1 MKDMS
6 ILDAEGISGRVRVLL
21 VDDQRMVGE
30 AVRRM
35 VQGEEGIEFKYCQ
48 NPEEAVT
55 IAEDFRPTVILQDL
69 VMPGIDGLSLVE
81 IYKNNQILKHVPA
94 IVLSS
99 QEDPVIKAESFA
111 RGANDYLVKLPDRI
125 ELVAR
130 IRHHSEGYIHL
141 LERNAAFH
149 ALAESQ
155 RILAAELAEA
165 ADYVRSLLPA
175 PLDGK
180 VNIRWDFESC
190 SSVGGDSF
198 GYRWID
204 EDNLIIYVLD
214 VCGHGVGAALLSV
227 SVMNALSGNTL
238 GEADFRHP
246 GEVLR
251 RLNEVFEMERHN
263 NMYFTMWFG
272 VYDRQSGQLRFAS
285 AGHPPALLFRHGQTE
300 PERLVTPAL
309 PVGTMPGLEFKEG
322 AVQVDGNDR
331 LYVYSDGVYEV
342 RYDDG
347 HEMTLDEFIPL
358 LSKPLDT
365 GLDGLRSIRETVAK
379 IQNSEIFE
387 DDFSLVEIRFP
398 VCL

>member
-1 MKDMS
+1 MNEIS
-6 ILDAEGISGRVRVLL
+6 ILDPEEITPQVRVLL

-35 VQGEEGIEFKYCQ
+35 LQGEDWVEFEYCQ
-48 NPEEAVT
+48 NPENAVIT
-55 IAEDFRPTVILQDL
+55 AQEFLPTVILQDL
-69 VMPGIDGLSLVE
+69 VMPGIDGLTLVE
-81 IYKNNQILKHVPA
+81 TYKKNDTLKHVPV

-99 QEDPVIKAESFA
+99 QEDPIVKAQSFT

-141 LERNAAFH
+141 LERNAAFQ
-149 ALAESQ
+149 ALAENQ
-155 RILAAELAEA
+155 RILAGELAEA

-175 PLDGK
+175 PIDGE

-204 EDNLIIYVLD
+204 DDNLIIYVLD

-238 GEADFRHP
+238 GESDFRHP

-272 VYDRQSGQLRFAS
+272 VYNRKSKQLRFAS
-285 AGHPPALLFRHGQTE
+285 GGHPPALLYHTGQAE
-300 PERLVTPAL
+300 PQRLVTPAL
-309 PVGTMPGLEFKEG
+309 PIGTMPGLDFKEG
-322 AVQVDGNDR
+322 TVYIEPDDR

-358 LSKPLDT
+358 LSKPLNEDQG
-365 GLDGLRSIRETVAK
+365 GLMSIRSTVAK
-379 IQNSEIFE
+379 IQNSDIFE
-387 DDFSLVEIRFP
+387 DDFSLVEIRF
-398 VCL
+398 